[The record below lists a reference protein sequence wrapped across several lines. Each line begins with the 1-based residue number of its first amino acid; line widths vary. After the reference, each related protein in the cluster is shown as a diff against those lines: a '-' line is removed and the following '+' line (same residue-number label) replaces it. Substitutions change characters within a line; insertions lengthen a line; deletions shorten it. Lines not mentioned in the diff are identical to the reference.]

1 MKIKNRIELGV
12 NSAKQ
17 ILKHNTYLLWFL
29 ILWLFRLPL
38 EVAAC
43 IHWSQGYRTP
53 SCLFS
58 TCFFKWPAEK
68 AVCSHWSQGCPSPSC
83 LYFLCLFRSVVVVA
97 AYLHWSQGYLTPSCL
112 FSICFFKWLYVV
124 ATYSHWAQGYLTPIC
139 LIIICFFRWPA
150 WCSEKRICLDIN
162 ASSEK
167 FNSNYRKWISLKNF
181 KI

>member
-53 SCLFS
+53 SCLFFNMFLQMTS
-58 TCFFKWPAEK
+58 WKSSVFTLITGVSQSFVFIFSMPLQICC
-68 AVCSHWSQGCPSPSC
+68 CSCSIFTLVTGMT
-83 LYFLCLFRSVVVVA
+83 LCGSNIFTLGTGISN
-97 AYLHWSQGYLTPSCL
+97 AYLFNHNMFLQMTC
-112 FSICFFKWLYVV
+112 C
-124 ATYSHWAQGYLTPIC
+124 
-139 LIIICFFRWPA
+139 
-150 WCSEKRICLDIN
+150 CSEKRICLDIN
-162 ASSEK
+162 ASI
-167 FNSNYRKWISLKNF
+167 W

>member
-12 NSAKQ
+12 NSAEQ

-53 SCLFS
+53 SCLFFNMFLQITS
-58 TCFFKWPAEK
+58 WKSSVFTLITGVSQSFVFIFSMPLQICC
-68 AVCSHWSQGCPSPSC
+68 CSCSIFTLVTGISHSFMFIFYMLLQMT
-83 LYFLCLFRSVVVVA
+83 LCGSNIFTLGTGISN
-97 AYLHWSQGYLTPSCL
+97 AYLFNYNMFLQMTC
-112 FSICFFKWLYVV
+112 C
-124 ATYSHWAQGYLTPIC
+124 
-139 LIIICFFRWPA
+139 
-150 WCSEKRICLDIN
+150 CSEKRICLDIN